1 LVASQALVIA
11 LGASFNGRR
20 LMLAFELDPYEIAL
34 SNLSFFASSPPQAL
48 RAVPEQG
55 RLCVGS
61 GAGIVRS
68 SLARPR
74 RLARLLN
81 ALALEMLAVAASAG
95 DSQIRDQVLS
105 RLNAQLWRPS
115 LLNMTDYDGNVD
127 LWGFVTSND
136 EKKAALPW
144 KE

>member
-1 LVASQALVIA
+1 MVQKSLGRVPRLVIA

-34 SNLSFFASSPPQAL
+34 SSSPPQAL

-68 SLARPR
+68 GLARPR

-81 ALALEMLAVAASAG
+81 ALALEILAVAASAG

>member
-1 LVASQALVIA
+1 
-11 LGASFNGRR
+11 
-20 LMLAFELDPYEIAL
+20 M
-34 SNLSFFASSPPQAL
+34 
-48 RAVPEQG
+48 
-55 RLCVGS
+55 
-61 GAGIVRS
+61 
-68 SLARPR
+68 
-74 RLARLLN
+74 N
-81 ALALEMLAVAASAG
+81 ALALEMFAVAASAG

>member
-1 LVASQALVIA
+1 MDNGAIAVHENAQKTDAVQTNKNLLLSRHALVN
-11 LGASFNGRR
+11 ST
-20 LMLAFELDPYEIAL
+20 P
-34 SNLSFFASSPPQAL
+34 
-48 RAVPEQG
+48 
-55 RLCVGS
+55 
-61 GAGIVRS
+61 
-68 SLARPR
+68 
-74 RLARLLN
+74 
-81 ALALEMLAVAASAG
+81 ALEILAVAASAG

-127 LWGFVTSND
+127 LWSFVTSND

>member
-1 LVASQALVIA
+1 
-11 LGASFNGRR
+11 
-20 LMLAFELDPYEIAL
+20 
-34 SNLSFFASSPPQAL
+34 
-48 RAVPEQG
+48 
-55 RLCVGS
+55 
-61 GAGIVRS
+61 
-68 SLARPR
+68 
-74 RLARLLN
+74 LN

>member
-1 LVASQALVIA
+1 
-11 LGASFNGRR
+11 
-20 LMLAFELDPYEIAL
+20 
-34 SNLSFFASSPPQAL
+34 
-48 RAVPEQG
+48 
-55 RLCVGS
+55 
-61 GAGIVRS
+61 
-68 SLARPR
+68 
-74 RLARLLN
+74 LARLLN